1 MTRKARLI
9 TGSIGLTVLV
19 ILGIYIQ
26 DRRAP
31 LPAIHSNSTVQ
42 TKAPAPP
49 SYEAFPEGHAAWWIK
64 QDAGKITKVMYVWV
78 NPTGDPGGCT
88 ANRRLESA
96 IGDFEADMNIRR
108 MPNTL
113 ASVSKELRDG
123 IKKMR
128 IGTHLRD
135 HFCEAPDPN
144 MSQATTKRLMHGF
157 SLVKAGFNQLQEA
170 CSALDKIVVAKAS
183 HSPPAS

>member
-1 MTRKARLI
+1 MTRKVRLI

-31 LPAIHSNSTVQ
+31 LPAVHSSSTVR

-64 QDAGKITKVMYVWV
+64 QDVGKITKAMYVWV
-78 NPTGDPGGCT
+78 NPTGDPGGCE
-88 ANRRLESA
+88 ANRQLESA
-96 IGDFEADMNIRR
+96 VDDFEADMNIRR

-113 ASVSKELRDG
+113 RGVNKELRDG
-123 IKKMR
+123 VKKMR
-128 IGTHLRD
+128 VGTHLRD
-135 HFCEAPDPN
+135 YFCEAPTPN

-157 SLVKAGFNQLQEA
+157 SLVKEGFNQLQQA
-170 CSALDKIVVAKAS
+170 CSTLDKIVVAKVPRS
-183 HSPPAS
+183 SPAS